1 MEKRTRE
8 VLAKAEAET
17 KELLSL
23 ERAKRLLAVSEMEDE
38 ANARFKEQEEEQ
50 VGGALI
56 LKRLACCFSRWLER
70 AWHRLLVEKP

>member
-50 VGGALI
+50 VGDTYII
-56 LKRLACCFSRWLER
+56 LKRLFL
-70 AWHRLLVEKP
+70 